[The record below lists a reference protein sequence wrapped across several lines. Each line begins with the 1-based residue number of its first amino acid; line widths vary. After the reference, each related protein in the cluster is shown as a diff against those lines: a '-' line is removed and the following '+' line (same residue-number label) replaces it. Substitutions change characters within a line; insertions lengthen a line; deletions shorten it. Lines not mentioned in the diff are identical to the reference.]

1 VTVSASQEH
10 VGQRVGQLLS
20 GRYRVLRWIGAGGM
34 GEVYEAENVRI
45 GRRVALKILSGD
57 LRKSPELVERFDREA
72 RAASAARGP
81 HVVEMLDVGR
91 TDDDLPFLVMELL
104 DGTPLSRRLDGGPLA
119 IETAVQLAVQI
130 ARGLASAHEAGVVHR
145 DLKPDNVF
153 LVRGDGGET
162 AKILDFGISKI
173 GGGDTSTELTKT
185 GSALGT
191 PSHMAP
197 EQVEGKRDVDAR
209 ADLWALG
216 VLLYQMLTGKL
227 PFEADSYGLMLVRI
241 LQEAP
246 APITSVRAEVPE
258 ALAAVVTRCL
268 AKAPTDRWESAAM
281 LETALSGWR
290 QVPIPPSAE
299 VTRELS
305 PPAPP
310 AAATSSA
317 SRDVAATPHGAAA
330 SPLLITE
337 TPRAPRDRYRF
348 DLEEILRGVPQSAS
362 VKGMFLQSVVDRVTD
377 RKALF
382 ARARVADRRIVPF
395 LDFPYH
401 DYMRVLLA
409 AAETISPSQPT
420 TVALRRFHQSFYET
434 FAESLAGR
442 VMFGVMGREAGRILP
457 IGAKGWQ
464 VNVKL
469 GSVSAVTVAPRHVR
483 YTFADYPALVAE
495 CCDVGVIEG
504 ALRFFGEHRGEVR
517 IRTPSPDHSEIDIT
531 W

>member
-1 VTVSASQEH
+1 MTSTASQTDA
-10 VGQRVGQLLS
+10 GQRVGQLLA

-104 DGTPLSRRLDGGPLA
+104 DGTPLSRRLDGGPL
-119 IETAVQLAVQI
+119 EVDVAVDIALQI
-130 ARGLASAHEAGVVHR
+130 TRGLSSAHAAGVVHR

-153 LVRGDGGET
+153 LIRVDQREH
-162 AKILDFGISKI
+162 AKILDFGISRI
-173 GGGDTSTELTKT
+173 GPGDTSTELTKT

-246 APITSVRAEVPE
+246 TPIATVRSEVPE
-258 ALAAVVTRCL
+258 TLAAVVTRCL
-268 AKAPTDRWESAAM
+268 AKSPGDRWESATM
-281 LETALSGWR
+281 LETALAGW
-290 QVPIPPSAE
+290 QHQPIPPSAE

-305 PPAPP
+305 PSQPAARTPASGRAPASPP
-310 AAATSSA
+310 AESA
-317 SRDVAATPHGAAA
+317 
-330 SPLLITE
+330 LLVTE
-337 TPRAPRDRYRF
+337 TPRAPRERYPF
-348 DLEEILRGVPQSAS
+348 DLDTVLAAVPPTAS

-382 ARARVADRRIVPF
+382 AKAGVADRRIVPF
-395 LDFPYH
+395 LDIPYH
-401 DYMRVLLA
+401 DYMRVLHA
-409 AAETISPSQPT
+409 AAETVYPNQPP
-420 TVALRRFHQSFYET
+420 TVALRRFHQSFYLT
-434 FAESLAGR
+434 FSESLAGR
-442 VMFGVMGREAGRILP
+442 VMFGVMGKDAARILP

-469 GSVSAVTVAPRHVR
+469 GEVSAVTVAPRHIR
-483 YTFADYPALVAE
+483 YTFAKYPALVAE

-504 ALRFFGEHRGEVR
+504 ALRFFGEHDGAVR
-517 IRTPSPDHSEIDIT
+517 IRTPAPDHTEIDIT